1 MLFLFQFQQP
11 FSDHIVRPGQDG
23 KKMGERGGG
32 VFFFLGRVER
42 VGREGREEK
51 KKKKRKQK
59 TSLSSCVPMKGKTL
73 CLECETP
80 KN

>member
-1 MLFLFQFQQP
+1 M
-11 FSDHIVRPGQDG
+11 
-23 KKMGERGGG
+23 GGG
-32 VFFFLGRVER
+32 GGCIFFLRRVER
-42 VGREGREEK
+42 VGREGREEEK